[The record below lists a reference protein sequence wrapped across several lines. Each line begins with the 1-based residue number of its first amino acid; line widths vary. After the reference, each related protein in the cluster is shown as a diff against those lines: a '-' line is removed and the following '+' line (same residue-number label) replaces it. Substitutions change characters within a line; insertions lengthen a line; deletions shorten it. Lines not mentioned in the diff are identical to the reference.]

1 MATGWTYSTTCRGA
15 QPPAPSLALAASSP
29 SPSSLDTL
37 LATTTLCLNL
47 RVAAD
52 DEDLDP
58 DQLMGS
64 GILREVRA
72 WLDKNKTTIGVDNI
86 GESYTT
92 ADSVTIPL
100 HAFSRC
106 TRASALSLPPALAPA
121 AADGDAD
128 AAPPAGLAEIDLTL
142 RFRSSGGSRPRK
154 RARCAA
160 PISPSQ
166 SKSQSQHESQP
177 AVPGITLVSQLLSPA
192 ALHFTLAALLE
203 AALARFAKKLRS
215 IAGSLCGILGLD
227 GGGGGDS
234 SSGAQGLNEE
244 VGVREK
250 AAALSQ
256 RLTAHL
262 SALYP
267 SLRPAA
273 PPFPPASP
281 PSPRAYSPP
290 CADIDP
296 ALFDARSPPAVPSA
310 KRESAQPAL
319 ETALLLLSTRGS
331 APDPWVAAAAAG
343 EGGDECGRMG
353 KGKGRKKAGKPAAAK
368 GGGRGRKARV
378 AEGEGEE
385 RLLEDD
391 GEDESGPLGASS
403 ASLSTQRASARD
415 CSAVDSPSPGALAFS
430 DAEDGGTL
438 GGGGFSDWAEGAADE
453 MDWFAD

>member
-72 WLDKNKTTIGVDNI
+72 WLDKNKTTIGSDYL
-86 GESYTT
+86 EDSYTT
-92 ADSVTIPL
+92 QDSVTNG
-100 HAFSRC
+100 
-106 TRASALSLPPALAPA
+106 
-121 AADGDAD
+121 DGDAD
-128 AAPPAGLAEIDLTL
+128 VAPPAGLAEIDLTL
-142 RFRSSGGSRPRK
+142 RFRSSGGGSRPRK
-154 RARCAA
+154 RARRAA
-160 PISPSQ
+160 PLSPSPLQ
-166 SKSQSQHESQP
+166 DSQL
-177 AVPGITLVSQLLSPA
+177 AVPGITLASQLLSPA
-192 ALHFTLAALLE
+192 ALHFALAALLE
-203 AALARFAKKLRS
+203 AALARFAKKLVVAFPLCFNARWIDRVSNDLPAQCS
-215 IAGSLCGILGLD
+215 IAGSLCSILHLD

-244 VGVREK
+244 DDVRQK
-250 AAALSQ
+250 AAALSL
-256 RLTAHL
+256 RLTTRL

-368 GGGRGRKARV
+368 GGGCGRKARV
-378 AEGEGEE
+378 TEGEGEE
-385 RLLEDD
+385 KLLADE
-391 GEDESGPLGASS
+391 EDESGPLGASS
-403 ASLSTQRASARD
+403 ASLSTQRSSARD

-430 DAEDGGTL
+430 DAEDGGTP
-438 GGGGFSDWAEGAADE
+438 GGGGYGDWAEGAGDE